1 MAYIKDNDG
10 GQLLDAAQFYYT
22 KDPITGRKILHTRGG
37 GGGGGGI
44 TSVNGQFGPDVTLTA
59 DDIPAGANS
68 QQFTNADKTQLDTAT
83 ANITAINNQIGALTT
98 QVNSKMSTAGGTFTG
113 NVDMGSNDINN
124 VQKIHVDGQAPLYIG
139 STIEA
144 AGTNGPRITGTT
156 AGEVSFVKADTQNTL
171 ININVAEPTA
181 ATHAV
186 TKQYVDNAI
195 AAAGGLPPSTAADA
209 NKVLAVNA
217 QGVAQWTDVPG
228 GAFVVTITGGPQVVT
243 SDKTV
248 TEIKAALDAKQ
259 FVVGYFAGTYYS
271 VYSCTATVAKFFYA
285 NDAGTE
291 TVVIQGNTGT
301 LSINSFVPLDQ
312 GTANAGKILSV
323 GVNGKVGVADNIVPT
338 PQAADDG
345 KVLIAND
352 QGGAEWQDLPENIYL
367 VTFSGGN
374 TLTCNRT
381 VAQIKTAVDEGKVI
395 VGYFAMSYYNL
406 GYVSDNEIAFF
417 KAAESYNTV
426 IRLRDNGA
434 VTKTDNYFV
443 ARKQDTADV
452 GKVLTVGANG
462 YVSPD
467 GKPVPIPAAA
477 DVSKVLT
484 AKADGSVEW
493 ASAGQAAN
501 GIPVGGT
508 AGQVLSKTDAIDFNC
523 EWKSVAV
530 MPGSTVGDAGKV
542 LQVNVAGNA
551 EWVDHLDA
559 GIIQ

>member
-22 KDPITGRKILHTRGG
+22 KDPATGRKILHTRGG
-37 GGGGGGI
+37 GGGGTI
-44 TSVNGQFGPDVTLTA
+44 TSVNGQTGPDVVLTT
-59 DDIPAGANS
+59 DDIAGGVNTE
-68 QQFTNADKTQLDTAT
+68 QFTNADKTELTNAT
-83 ANITAINNQIGALTT
+83 ANIANINTDVAGLTT
-98 QVNSKMSTAGGTFTG
+98 RVDSKMDKTGGTFTG

-144 AGTNGPRITGTT
+144 VGTNAPRITGTT

-171 ININVAEPTA
+171 LNINVAEPTA
-181 ATHAV
+181 ATHAA

-195 AAAGGLPPSTAADA
+195 AAAGGLPPATAADA

-217 QGVAQWTDVPG
+217 QGVAEWTDVPG
-228 GAFVVTITGGPQVVT
+228 GAFVVTITGGPQAVT

-248 TEIKAALDAKQ
+248 TEIKTALDAKQ

-271 VYSCTATVAKFFYA
+271 VYSCTDTIAKFFYA

-291 TVVIQGNTGT
+291 TIVIQGNAGT
-301 LSINSFVPLDQ
+301 LSVNSFVLLDQ

-323 GVNGKVGVADNIVPT
+323 GANGKVAVADNIVPT

-345 KVLIAND
+345 KILIAND
-352 QGGAEWQDLPENIYL
+352 QGGTEWQDLPENIYL

-381 VAQIKTAVDEGKVI
+381 VAQIKTAIDEGKVI
-395 VGYFAMSYYNL
+395 VGYFALSYYSL
-406 GYVSDNEIAFF
+406 GYAGDNEIAFS
-417 KAAESYNTV
+417 KAAASYNTV

-434 VTKTDNYFV
+434 VTKTDNFFV
-443 ARKQDTADV
+443 AQKQNTADE
-452 GKVLTVGANG
+452 GKVLTVGTNG
-462 YVSPD
+462 NVSPS
-467 GKPVPIPAAA
+467 GKPVPVPAAA

-508 AGQVLSKTDAIDFNC
+508 AGQVLAKTDATDFNC
-523 EWKSVAV
+523 EWKTVAV
-530 MPGSTVGDAGKV
+530 MPGSTVADAGRV
-542 LQVNVAGNA
+542 LQVNLAGNA

>member
-37 GGGGGGI
+37 GGGGGTI
-44 TSVNGQFGPDVTLTA
+44 TSVNGQTGPDVVLTT
-59 DDIPAGANS
+59 DDITPGANT
-68 QQFTNADKTQLDTAT
+68 QQFTDADKTELTSAT
-83 ANITAINNQIGALTT
+83 ANITNINNSITNLTGR
-98 QVNSKMSTAGGTFTG
+98 VNAKMDVAGGTFTG

-144 AGTNGPRITGTT
+144 TGTNGPRITGTT

-181 ATHAV
+181 ATHAA

-195 AAAGGLPPSTAADA
+195 AQAGGLPPATAADA

-217 QGVAQWTDVPG
+217 QGVAEWTEVHG

-248 TEIKAALDAKQ
+248 TEIKAALDAGQ

-291 TVVIQGNTGT
+291 TVVIQGNAGT
-301 LSINSFVPLDQ
+301 LSINSFVRLDQ
-312 GTANAGKILSV
+312 GAANAGKILSV
-323 GVNGKVGVADNIVPT
+323 GANGKVGVADNIVPT

-345 KVLIAND
+345 KVLMAND

-395 VGYFAMSYYNL
+395 VGYFAMSYYCL

-417 KAAESYNTV
+417 KAAEKYNTV
-426 IRLRDNGA
+426 IRLRDNGS
-434 VTKTDNYFV
+434 VTKTDNFFV
-443 ARKQDTADV
+443 ERSQSTADA
-452 GKVLTVGANG
+452 GKSLTVGANG
-462 YVSPD
+462 VVSPD

-484 AKADGSVEW
+484 ARANGGFEW
-493 ASAGQAAN
+493 ASAGAAQN
-501 GIPVGGT
+501 GIPTGGAT
-508 AGQVLSKTDAIDFNC
+508 GQVLAKLDDVDYNC
-523 EWKSVAV
+523 EWKTVAV
-530 MPGSTVGDAGKV
+530 MPGSTIADTGKV
-542 LQVNVAGNA
+542 LHVNAAGIA
-551 EWVDHLDA
+551 EWTDKIDA